1 MESTEEKDIRERM
14 VDMHQFF
21 IDRIDV
27 AVRSE
32 RFIEASWLIYACIE
46 NRFFRILQKYKSQ
59 CKYSKGKCRKN
70 KNELAISTKV
80 SCVKRLCENNVSCIA
95 DSFSLE
101 QLEELRSWVKR
112 RNDMMHLLLSLE
124 TYKSADEHF
133 KALAI
138 EGQTIL
144 TELYLSCTQFRK
156 AFYSD
161 GYVFQFPDKAMEGCP
176 CNKNNKNNDE

>member
-59 CKYSKGKCRKN
+59 CKYSKGNAERIKMN
-70 KNELAISTKV
+70 W
-80 SCVKRLCENNVSCIA
+80 
-95 DSFSLE
+95 
-101 QLEELRSWVKR
+101 QLVLRYPV
-112 RNDMMHLLLSLE
+112 
-124 TYKSADEHF
+124 
-133 KALAI
+133 
-138 EGQTIL
+138 
-144 TELYLSCTQFRK
+144 
-156 AFYSD
+156 
-161 GYVFQFPDKAMEGCP
+161 
-176 CNKNNKNNDE
+176 